1 MPARRC
7 PNCQLVNPG
16 SAQSCDCGY
25 SFVYD
30 EPPRSG
36 PSGDPVY
43 RWFDN
48 QRPSDQKRIVR
59 AVILGVMFAFAL
71 GIAMCS
77 R

>member
-1 MPARRC
+1 
-7 PNCQLVNPG
+7 VNPG
-16 SAQSCDCGY
+16 SAQTCDCGY

-30 EPPRSG
+30 EPPRST
-36 PSGDPVY
+36 STGDPVA
-43 RWFDN
+43 RWFGN

-59 AVILGVMFAFAL
+59 ALILGVMVAFAL